1 MTQELCTWLYT
12 PASSAEKL
20 QKSLLRG
27 ADAVI
32 FDLEDAVHPDQK
44 PAARQALREFL
55 SDGVPVESSRVYVRV
70 NALDS
75 AWGRAD
81 LEALTGLDAVEG
93 IRVPKVESAAQLSE
107 VRRILGAGPQIQA
120 LVESPAGT
128 HALSEICFSDHAA
141 AVSLGESD
149 LRAELNLDGDVVLD
163 QLRGQLVLLL
173 AAAGKAA
180 PTASVYPRIK
190 DLEGLRDDCA
200 RLRRMGFYGRTVL
213 HPLQLEV
220 VAEAFT
226 PTAQEQEWA
235 HRVVE
240 ADQAS
245 AEKGEGAVM
254 LDDGQFVDRPFV
266 VKARTILRRAGVQ
279 SAQP

>member
-1 MTQELCTWLYT
+1 MTEELCTWLYT

-93 IRVPKVESAAQLSE
+93 IRVPKVESVAQLRE
-107 VRRILGAGPQIQA
+107 VRRILGEEPLLQA

-128 HALSEICFSDHAA
+128 HALSEICFSDDVAS
-141 AVSLGESD
+141 VSLGESD

-173 AAAGKAA
+173 AAAGKPA

-200 RLRRMGFYGRTVL
+200 RLRSMGFYGRTVL

-266 VKARTILRRAGVQ
+266 VKARTILRRAGVL
-279 SAQP
+279 AP